1 MTVTRKFNILIYPG
15 LHARPGSE
23 FVKLCQSYKS
33 SVTIE
38 VDGKT
43 ANGKSL
49 LSLFK
54 IEPKQFAVIKVSV
67 EGEDEIELIDKLES
81 WETEAYKNK
90 EDFDND
96 QVNEELLKTFEVKF
110 DNE

>member
-1 MTVTRKFNILIYPG
+1 MTVSRKFKILIYPG

-23 FVKLCQSYKS
+23 FVKLCQNYKS

-38 VDGKT
+38 IDGKT

-54 IEPKQFAVIKVSV
+54 IEPKQFAVINVSV

-90 EDFDND
+90 DDFDSEHID
-96 QVNEELLKTFEVKF
+96 EEILKTFEVMY

>member
-1 MTVTRKFNILIYPG
+1 MTVSRKFKILIYPG

-54 IEPKQFAVIKVSV
+54 IEPKQFAVIDVSV
-67 EGEDEIELIDKLES
+67 EGEDELELIDKLES

-90 EDFDND
+90 DDFDSEHID
-96 QVNEELLKTFEVKF
+96 EELLKTFEVMD